1 MSNVRIPRGMV
12 RAVSFQGELAGI
24 DSSVH
29 VSFEGDDKLDAL
41 LINGKEHLAV
51 EEAPVDDQGTDGA
64 FGADVLLG
72 LL

>member
-1 MSNVRIPRGMV
+1 MHPFS
-12 RAVSFQGELAGI
+12 SQSLKL
-24 DSSVH
+24 SSVH
-29 VSFEGDDKLDAL
+29 VSFKRDDKLDAL

-51 EEAPVDDQGTDGA
+51 EEATVDDQGTNRA